1 MIYCKK
7 QQVMSTDF
15 FKKGLSLLTKRQTNI
30 LSAAIIIM
38 ATIIFSQILG
48 LVRQRLLVSIF
59 GASNLL
65 GIYLF
70 GIQLPD
76 ALFQVVIAGALYSA
90 FIPVFSDF
98 LSKNDEKDAHIFA
111 STLLVFC
118 LIIFTVISLVLFFFA
133 PFFLQIFNLGG
144 KSTESEMMLMS
155 NIMRLVIF
163 GQLLFIVGSFLS
175 AILQSYNRFLIPG
188 FAAAMYNLG
197 IIIGIVLLS
206 PIPGIGI
213 YAPAIGIVIGA
224 GIFMLMQVPF
234 VKRVGFAF
242 VPTFSFFTPGILRV
256 LHLMWPRTISIG
268 IFQIGTILM
277 VALISFIPNPGR
289 NRVIFDYA
297 QTLAFAPV
305 ALFGQA
311 IAQAAFPILSKEREK
326 LAEFRATFFSS
337 FMQLLYLVLPVS
349 VLFLVLRIP
358 VVRLIYGAYEFDWQ
372 ATVLTGKVLAVFAL
386 SIFAQALLYLVS
398 RAFYA
403 LHDTKTPLIVSAV
416 ATAVMLGLG
425 MLCILH
431 FQLGITSLAF
441 SYTAASIAQ
450 IVILLI
456 FLDRK
461 TGGFAKKAVF
471 LSLLKIFGA
480 AFFTGFA
487 LYIPIKLLDQL
498 VFDTTKT
505 INLLLLTG
513 ISSVA
518 GLSLYVFLT
527 WVFNVK
533 EATTFLLLFKRVG
546 NWRETLGSSDEVIDS
561 TVTRR

>member
-1 MIYCKK
+1 
-7 QQVMSTDF
+7 MSTDF
-15 FKKGLSLLTKRQTNI
+15 IKKGLSLLTKRQTNI

-38 ATIIFSQILG
+38 ATIILSQVLG

-65 GIYLF
+65 GIYLY

-98 LSKNDEKDAHIFA
+98 LAKSDEKDAHVFA
-111 STLLVFC
+111 STLLVLC
-118 LIIFTVISLVLFFFA
+118 LILFTIISLILFIFA

-144 KSTESEMMLMS
+144 KSTPAEMTLMA

-163 GQLLFIVGSFLS
+163 GQLLFIVGSFFS

-197 IIIGIVLLS
+197 IIIGIVWLS
-206 PIPGIGI
+206 PTLGI
-213 YAPAIGIVIGA
+213 YAPTLGIVIGA
-224 GIFMLMQVPF
+224 GLFMLLQVPF
-234 VKRVGFAF
+234 VKKVGFSF

-268 IFQIGTILM
+268 IFQVGALLM

-311 IAQAAFPILSKEREK
+311 IAQAAFPVLSRERDR
-326 LAEFRATFFSS
+326 LVEFKATFFSS

-349 VLFLVLRIP
+349 VLFFVLRIP
-358 VVRLIYGAYEFDWQ
+358 VVRLIYGVYEFDWQ
-372 ATVLTGKVLAVFAL
+372 ATVLTGKVLAVFAI

-416 ATAVMLGLG
+416 ATVG
-425 MLCILH
+425 MLLIGIFCILNL
-431 FQLGITSLAF
+431 QLGITSLAF
-441 SYTAASIAQ
+441 AYTLASIGQ
-450 IVILLI
+450 IVVLLV

-461 TGGFAKKAVF
+461 MAGVFTF
-471 LSLLKIFGA
+471 LSVLDAKINA
-480 AFFTGFA
+480 
-487 LYIPIKLLDQL
+487 
-498 VFDTTKT
+498 
-505 INLLLLTG
+505 
-513 ISSVA
+513 
-518 GLSLYVFLT
+518 
-527 WVFNVK
+527 
-533 EATTFLLLFKRVG
+533 
-546 NWRETLGSSDEVIDS
+546 REVLGKYL
-561 TVTRR
+561 

>member
-1 MIYCKK
+1 
-7 QQVMSTDF
+7 MSTDF
-15 FKKGLSLLTKRQTNI
+15 IKKGLSLLTKRQTNI

-65 GIYLF
+65 GIYLY

-98 LSKNDEKDAHIFA
+98 LAKSDEKEAHVFA
-111 STLLVFC
+111 STLLVLC
-118 LIIFTVISLVLFFFA
+118 LILFTIISLILFIFA

-144 KSTESEMMLMS
+144 KSTPAEMTLMA

-163 GQLLFIVGSFLS
+163 GQLLFIVGSFFS

-197 IIIGIVLLS
+197 IIIGIVWLS
-206 PIPGIGI
+206 PTMGI
-213 YAPAIGIVIGA
+213 YAPTLGIVIGA
-224 GIFMLMQVPF
+224 GLFMLLQVPF
-234 VKRVGFAF
+234 VKKVGFAF

-268 IFQIGTILM
+268 IFQVGALLM

-311 IAQAAFPILSKEREK
+311 IAQAAFPVLSREK
-326 LAEFRATFFSS
+326 DRLVEFKATFFSS

-349 VLFLVLRIP
+349 VLFFVLRIP
-358 VVRLIYGAYEFDWQ
+358 VVRLIYGVYEFDWQ
-372 ATVLTGKVLAVFAL
+372 ATVLTGKVLAVFAI

-403 LHDTKTPLIVSAV
+403 LHDTKTPLIVSAI
-416 ATAVMLGLG
+416 ATVG
-425 MLCILH
+425 MLLIGIVCILTL
-431 FQLGITSLAF
+431 QLGITSLAF
-441 SYTAASIAQ
+441 AYTVASIGQ
-450 IVILLI
+450 IVVLLV

-461 TGGFAKKAVF
+461 THGFEKKKVF
-471 LSLLKIFGA
+471 LSLSKIFAA
-480 AFFTGFA
+480 AFFTGVA

-513 ISSVA
+513 ISSIA

-546 NWRETLGSSDEVIDS
+546 NWREILGSSDEVIDS